1 MPDPVEQKRTNRS
14 SKAFRSGAIAR
25 VAERLL
31 ARARI
36 RMLGIDGAG
45 FRGRARAGKVITPE
59 AETDMDDRTTGDRVG
74 RASIG
79 PRSRCDPFLCR
90 LVVAWLMAW
99 LLSAPG
105 IGRVEAARADTS
117 DPSDASEA
125 ADEPSPS
132 DPNERIE
139 DQPVG
144 VQGVLER
151 QRRAYEAF
159 QDRQGR
165 GYDAFQER
173 RRAEVEAYMRR
184 MQAQLARY
192 QQIVGQAEQA
202 ERDRIAQRWDD
213 PELSSARIWIEYDAD
228 LEERR
233 RVDFE
238 AGVVTIE
245 TLSADEIGSPPE
257 RTRDRLRQKLRA
269 LLVEDRATAFRRD
282 AVARTIEARSRR
294 EVELLETAEVTSRPI
309 LWPYLTGQSR
319 IDEAQVE
326 LAVDLL
332 LSKAMIRETRTGS
345 GETLQQATI
354 PLEPDLLLA
363 QLERLQAARM
373 DQPVPESELPPS
385 TGGIERAPQFVPL
398 PAKEPAPKK
407 PGSPR
412 AESGSESEPRAE
424 SRPPTPPS
432 APPPT
437 TERVVRERLPARA
450 RAFEQPVR
458 LYGTRARLE
467 PALVYAIIE
476 TESAFNPMARSP
488 VPAYGLM
495 QIVPQSAGQDATEV
509 LFGRPRI
516 LAPSYLYEA
525 DNNIEIGT
533 VYLELLMTRYLT
545 GIRDP
550 QSRLYCAIAAY
561 NTGHGNVFKAFTG
574 RMRPK
579 AAFERINQMSSDQVY
594 QHLLRHLP
602 HAETR
607 RYLPT
612 VVARLSRY
620 RGWIGGS

>member
-1 MPDPVEQKRTNRS
+1 M
-14 SKAFRSGAIAR
+14 G
-25 VAERLL
+25 
-31 ARARI
+31 
-36 RMLGIDGAG
+36 
-45 FRGRARAGKVITPE
+45 
-59 AETDMDDRTTGDRVG
+59 DRTTSHRG
-74 RASIG
+74 RRCSIG
-79 PRSRCDPFLCR
+79 QWRRRDPSVCRRVLAR
-90 LVVAWLMAW
+90 LVLPCLVVGVLFTP
-99 LLSAPG
+99 L
-105 IGRVEAARADTS
+105 IGPVEAARAEPREPREPRELPET
-117 DPSDASEA
+117 PEKT
-125 ADEPSPS
+125 EPSESADDALAS
-132 DPNERIE
+132 DPNEGVG

-144 VQGVLER
+144 VSGVLER

-159 QDRQGR
+159 KQRQR
-165 GYDAFQER
+165 KGYDAFQER
-173 RRAEVEAYMRR
+173 RRAEYEAYMQR
-184 MQAQLARY
+184 MRAQLERY
-192 QQIVGQAEQA
+192 QQIVGQAEEA
-202 ERDRIAQRWDD
+202 EKDRLAQRWDD
-213 PELSSARIWIEYDAD
+213 PELSSARVWVEYDAD

-245 TLSADEIGSPPE
+245 TLADDETGSPPE
-257 RTRDRLRQKLRA
+257 QTRARLRKKLRA

-282 AVARTIEARSRR
+282 AVAQTIEARSRR
-294 EVELLETAEVTSRPI
+294 EVELLETAEVTPRPI
-309 LWPYLTGQSR
+309 LWPYLTGR
-319 IDEAQVE
+319 DRVDEAQLE

-332 LSKAMIRETRTGS
+332 LSKAVVRETRTRS

-363 QLERLQAARM
+363 QLEKLRAARM
-373 DQPVPESELPPS
+373 DEPIPESELRPS
-385 TGGIERAPQFVPL
+385 AGGTERAPEFVPL
-398 PAKEPAPKK
+398 PANEPAPTK

-412 AESGSESEPRAE
+412 VRSGSEPEPRSPE
-424 SRPPTPPS
+424 PRSPTPASPPPPE
-432 APPPT
+432 PPPT
-437 TERVVRERLPARA
+437 TQPSVSERLPARA

-458 LYGTRARLE
+458 LHGGRARLE

-476 TESAFNPMARSP
+476 TESAFNPVARSP

-516 LAPSYLYEA
+516 LAPSYLYDA

-533 VYLELLMTRYLT
+533 VYLELLMTRYLS

-579 AAFERINQMSSDQVY
+579 AAFERINRMSSEQVY
-594 QHLLRHLP
+594 AHLLRHLP
-602 HAETR
+602 YSETR

-620 RGWIGGS
+620 RGWIDGS

>member
-1 MPDPVEQKRTNRS
+1 MGDP
-14 SKAFRSGAIAR
+14 
-25 VAERLL
+25 
-31 ARARI
+31 
-36 RMLGIDGAG
+36 
-45 FRGRARAGKVITPE
+45 
-59 AETDMDDRTTGDRVG
+59 TTSHREG

-79 PRSRCDPFLCR
+79 RRSHRNPIRCLF
-90 LVVAWLMAW
+90 VVACLMVG
-99 LLSAPG
+99 LLSVTGVGP
-105 IGRVEAARADTS
+105 VEAARADASGT
-117 DPSDASEA
+117 SEA
-125 ADEPSPS
+125 SDESRAS
-132 DPNERIE
+132 DPNERVE

-144 VQGVLER
+144 VSGVLER

-159 QDRQGR
+159 QERQRQG
-165 GYDAFQER
+165 YDGFQER
-173 RRAEVEAYMRR
+173 RRAEYEAYMQR
-184 MQAQLARY
+184 MQAQLERY
-192 QQIVGQAEQA
+192 RQIVGQAEEA
-202 ERDRIAQRWDD
+202 ERDRIARRWDE
-213 PELSSARIWIEYDAD
+213 PALSSPTIWVEYDAD

-238 AGVVTIE
+238 AGIVTIE
-245 TLSADEIGSPPE
+245 TLSTDEVGFSPE
-257 RTRDRLRQKLRA
+257 RTRAGLREKLRA

-282 AVARTIEARSRR
+282 ALAQTIETRSRR
-294 EVELLETAEVTSRPI
+294 EVQLLETAEVTSRPI
-309 LWPYLTGQSR
+309 LWPYLTGQDR
-319 IDEAQVE
+319 VDEAQLE

-332 LSKAMIRETRTGS
+332 LSKAVVRETRTRS

-363 QLERLQAARM
+363 QLEKLQAARI
-373 DQPVPESELPPS
+373 DEPIPESDLRPS
-385 TGGIERAPQFVPL
+385 AGGIERAPEFVPL
-398 PAKEPAPKK
+398 PAKEPAPTK
-407 PGSPR
+407 PGSAR
-412 AESGSESEPRAE
+412 AGSGAEPE
-424 SRPPTPPS
+424 SRPPSSPPGPRPAPP
-432 APPPT
+432 APPPPASPPF
-437 TERVVRERLPARA
+437 VRERLPARA

-458 LYGTRARLE
+458 LYGARARLE

-476 TESAFNPMARSP
+476 TESAFNPVARSP

-533 VYLELLMTRYLT
+533 VYLELLMTRYLS
-545 GIRDP
+545 GILDP

-574 RMRPK
+574 RMRSK
-579 AAFERINQMSSDQVY
+579 AAFERINRMSSEQVY
-594 QHLLRHLP
+594 AHLLRHLP
-602 HAETR
+602 YAETR